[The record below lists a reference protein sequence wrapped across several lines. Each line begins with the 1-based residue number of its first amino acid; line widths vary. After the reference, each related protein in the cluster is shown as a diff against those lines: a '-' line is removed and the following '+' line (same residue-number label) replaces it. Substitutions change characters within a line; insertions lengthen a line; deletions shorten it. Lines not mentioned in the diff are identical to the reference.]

1 LLIIYKSLTKMKL
14 VKYGEERLQKN
25 TYNKIDFS
33 KYIRDN
39 KKYEIF
45 IKTDNDSVVSS
56 QLHDTYFEIT
66 TGNKVVILKW
76 VILEMDHDATDMA
89 YYFKNYPIF

>member
-1 LLIIYKSLTKMKL
+1 MKL

-25 TYNKIDFS
+25 TYNNIDFS

-66 TGNKVVILKW
+66 TDNKVVILKW
-76 VILEMDHDATDMA
+76 VILEIDHDATDMA

>member
-1 LLIIYKSLTKMKL
+1 MKL

>member
-1 LLIIYKSLTKMKL
+1 MKL

-25 TYNKIDFS
+25 TYNNIDFS

-56 QLHDTYFEIT
+56 QLHDTYFVIT
-66 TGNKVVILKW
+66 TANKNVILKW
-76 VILEMDHDATDMA
+76 VILEMDYDATDMT

>member
-1 LLIIYKSLTKMKL
+1 MKL

-25 TYNKIDFS
+25 TYNNIDFS

-56 QLHDTYFEIT
+56 QLHDTYFEIM

-76 VILEMDHDATDMA
+76 VILEMDNNPTDMT

>member
-1 LLIIYKSLTKMKL
+1 MKL

-33 KYIRDN
+33 KYIKFN
-39 KKYEIF
+39 KNYEIF
-45 IKTDNDSVVSS
+45 IKADNDSVVSS

-66 TGNKVVILKW
+66 TDNKVVILKW
-76 VILEMDHDATDMA
+76 VILEMDNDATDMT

>member
-1 LLIIYKSLTKMKL
+1 MKL

-25 TYNKIDFS
+25 TYNNIDFS

-66 TGNKVVILKW
+66 TDNKVVILKW

>member
-25 TYNKIDFS
+25 TYNNIDFS

-66 TGNKVVILKW
+66 TDNKVVILKW

>member
-1 LLIIYKSLTKMKL
+1 MKL

-25 TYNKIDFS
+25 TYNNIDFS